1 MPLTSYQHQESWRSL
16 RRASRCLS
24 YCPSGS
30 GEEGCSGI
38 DRLEGRLSNLDPELS
53 DSTRGEAEKQLRP
66 CAVAEA
72 HPKGV
77 NVGVQLHHVEKETPE
92 KFEEDIV
99 SSALLLA
106 LPRYFSVWWW

>member
-77 NVGVQLHHVEKETPE
+77 MWECNSTTSRKKHQK
-92 KFEEDIV
+92 
-99 SSALLLA
+99 SS
-106 LPRYFSVWWW
+106 RRIS